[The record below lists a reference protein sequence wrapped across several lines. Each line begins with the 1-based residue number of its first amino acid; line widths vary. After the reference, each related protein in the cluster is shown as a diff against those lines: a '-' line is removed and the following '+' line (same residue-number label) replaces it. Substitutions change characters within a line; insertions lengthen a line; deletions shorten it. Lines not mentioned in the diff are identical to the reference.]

1 MAIVALCVDSKKN
14 PLNKEVRVF
23 WGVFLGFQFQK
34 MKSTAVI
41 VLKILRVKYVLVPQL
56 FKIFVFWSLD

>member
-41 VLKILRVKYVLVPQL
+41 VLKILRVKYVFSPST
-56 FKIFVFWSLD
+56 I